1 MSSKF
6 LSAFLVS
13 IFLSP
18 LFGDEINWIGSFNKA
33 KELAKSENK
42 LIMLMI
48 TQPNCK
54 ACDFMKY
61 ATFENEGVVDEVNNH
76 YIPIILDKSE
86 LIERIFIRGTPTF
99 KFYTPQGKRLKYT
112 LIGGIN
118 YKKFRPKLEN
128 LRNRFF
134 KIK

>member
-1 MSSKF
+1 M
-6 LSAFLVS
+6 S

-18 LFGDEINWIGSFNKA
+18 LFGDEINWVNTLNKA

-48 TQPNCK
+48 TKPNCR

-61 ATFENEGVVDEVNNH
+61 ATFENEAVIDEVNKH
-76 YIPIILDKSE
+76 YIPVLLNKSE
-86 LIERIFIRGTPTF
+86 LTERIFIRGTPTF

-118 YKKFRPKLEN
+118 YKKFEPKLRN
-128 LRNRFF
+128 LRQRFF
-134 KIK
+134 NKNNIFREGE